1 MLRRLLPLVV
11 VDLVF
16 LPAIAWAV
24 LSGWGR
30 EPTGIATL
38 TMLHLLIAGF
48 VGCNAVAAW
57 VTLIR
62 PPRELRVPAERT
74 ERRR

>member
-1 MLRRLLPLVV
+1 MLRRLLPIVA

-57 VTLIR
+57 VTLLR
-62 PPRELRVPAERT
+62 PPREAHVPVERT